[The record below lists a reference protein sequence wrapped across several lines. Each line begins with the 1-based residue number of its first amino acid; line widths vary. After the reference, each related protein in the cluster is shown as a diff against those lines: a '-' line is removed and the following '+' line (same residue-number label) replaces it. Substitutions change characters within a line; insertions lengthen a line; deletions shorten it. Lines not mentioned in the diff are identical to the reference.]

1 MWHVMDQLSQVQ
13 SKKTTE
19 DGLPPQNGC
28 SFVTL
33 LLHQLSILTK
43 MVQKTNKQVEGK
55 DPTD

>member
-1 MWHVMDQLSQVQ
+1 MWQMMDQLSQVP
-13 SKKTTE
+13 SKKTAE

-33 LLHQLSILTK
+33 LLHQLSILKK

-55 DPTD
+55 DQTD